1 MSLDW
6 FSARSL
12 YFPACAA
19 ATSVVLLGVQRIFSA
34 PLSENTRCSTERR
47 AGSVQRLKFAAHR
60 VGGAN
65 IFCWQLARLL
75 ACLVLVVLS
84 ALDKKDERP
93 DGGHDVAWHAPSA
106 FQWSTHTTAL
116 HTTRLS
122 WTGAALLATYGY
134 SSALSMYTLFTTPRS
149 SRNTQLHLCV
159 TLLSTWFV
167 YVARDMYPL
176 ATYTLVPLDAA
187 DPLLWFKVAVLSVA
201 AVVVPVCIPHTYIP
215 IGASIQ
221 NEHVPPEETASWLSF
236 VTFSL
241 LDPLIWKGYSSLHL
255 SYEDLPVLADYDSAE
270 HLRQRAFPELDPFES
285 ASFASKPRHLVFR
298 LLRVFRSEYI
308 FIAVTTALRVPVSF
322 LAPIGL
328 NRLLTFIESDGEGA
342 VVRPWVWI
350 IWLFL
355 GPFLS
360 SLVFECYAFV
370 ATRMLVQAES
380 ILTQLVF
387 EHALRI
393 RVKEETL
400 HTDVES
406 ESNLESSNTSEAVP
420 AVKTVRTGS
429 AAEGS
434 NGQTKVPSSTAR
446 KADNLVGKI
455 NNLVTTD
462 LNNIV
467 EARDFLFL
475 VIYCPLQIIICVW
488 FLYEVLGAASFAGL
502 AAMVVTFPI
511 PGFVAAKVNQTAKER
526 AKKTDARVQQVT
538 EVVGLLRMIKLFAW
552 ERKIKERIAEKR
564 EDELTWIRKTRTMT
578 LINMNLNFAMPLVTM
593 IVAYATYTMI
603 LGGQLTASRVFS
615 SMVVFEMLREQF
627 RMVGSM
633 VPAVIQAKVSL
644 DRLSAFLRS
653 TELLDRYA
661 HLQRAD
667 EDVFSAPD
675 QQVTGFQ
682 DSSFSWT
689 ASDSSSQS
697 RSGRSSTPR
706 AGRRDFALRVSGSL
720 QFVPGALN
728 LVVGPTG
735 CGKTSLLLAL
745 CGELHFVP
753 QTPAA
758 WFNLP
763 SGGGVAYAAQ
773 EGWVQNETIRENI
786 VFGAPFDEGRY
797 WTVIHQCGLERDL
810 SLFDAGDM
818 TEIGEKG
825 LTLSGGQK
833 ARVTLAR
840 AVYSDAAIL
849 LLDDVL
855 AALDVH
861 TSKWIVDK
869 CFKGGLLRNRTVI
882 LVTHNIPLVADIAAF
897 VVSLSPDGRV
907 VGRGTVAEVL
917 SHASSNSKLV
927 AQVEEAKQMDDKV
940 HSVLDAPPLDRQ
952 QRPGG
957 KLIVAEQIAIG
968 SVNWEALALYFK
980 SLGGV
985 TFWVLYFSCLAMS
998 NAVILM
1004 QTWFLGYW
1012 AQQYEDAGEGHAG
1025 EVPAGRYVAGY
1036 GALVAINFAVYSA
1049 AFMVFLLGSMRAS
1062 RIIHETLISSILGT
1076 TLRWLDVVPVS
1087 RIITRCTQDLRSIDG
1102 PLGLVFTQTAETAF
1116 GILSR
1121 LAAII
1126 VMSPIFVIPALFV
1139 AVVGRACGQ
1148 VYIKSQLSVKRE
1160 MSNARSPV
1168 LGHLGA
1174 AIVGLTSIRAY
1185 GAEAAFKATARER
1198 LDKYTRVARTYY
1210 NLNRWIGTRTNA
1222 IGGLFSAGLAAY
1234 LVYGTVP
1241 KASTTGFS
1249 LSLTVAFSRLILNWT
1264 RNLNQM
1270 EVEGNSLE
1278 RIQEFITIEQEPN
1291 PTESGIPPAYW
1302 PASGRLRVEN
1312 LGARYSLDGPPVL
1325 RDINFDVLSGQ
1336 RIGVVGR
1343 TGSGKSSLMLSLLRA
1358 IFTSGHIYY
1367 DDIATDRINLDALR
1381 SNITIIPQQP
1391 EMLSGT
1397 LRQNLDPF
1405 DQHDDVTLNDALR
1418 AAGLVRLQEGSD
1430 TGGRITLDSAI
1441 SSGGGNLSLGQ
1452 RQIIALARAITR
1464 RSKIMVLDEAT
1475 AAVDYATDTAIQES
1489 IRQELHGV
1497 TLLIVAH
1504 RLRTVMD
1511 ADKIM
1516 VLDAGRLAEFDSPR
1530 ALLQR
1535 PNGLLRSLVDESAD
1549 KDELMTIAKAGLLQT

>member
-6 FSARSL
+6 FSTRSL

-19 ATSVVLLGVQRIFSA
+19 ATSLVFLGVQRVSSA
-34 PLSENTRCSTERR
+34 PLSENTTCSTERR
-47 AGSVQRLKFAAHR
+47 VGPVRRLKFAAHR
-60 VGGAN
+60 VGGAS

-84 ALDKKDERP
+84 ALDKDQGH
-93 DGGHDVAWHAPSA
+93 DGGHDVAWNAPSTS
-106 FQWSTHTTAL
+106 QWSTHTMAL
-116 HTTRLS
+116 HTTRTS

-134 SSALSMYTLFTTPRS
+134 SSALSTYTLLTSPQS
-149 SRNTQLHLCV
+149 SRNTQPHLCV
-159 TLLSTWFV
+159 VLLSAWFV
-167 YVARDMYPL
+167 YVARDVYPL
-176 ATYTLVPLDAA
+176 ATYSLVPLDAA

-215 IGASIQ
+215 NGASTR

-236 VTFSL
+236 VTFSF
-241 LDPLIWKGYSSLHL
+241 LDPLIWKGYRCLHL
-255 SYEDLPVLADYDSAE
+255 SYEDLPVLADYDRAE

-308 FIAVTTALRVPVSF
+308 FIAVTTALRVPASF

-328 NRLLTFIESDGEGA
+328 NRLLTFIESAGEGA

-393 RVKEETL
+393 RMKEETL
-400 HTDVES
+400 HTDVERES
-406 ESNLESSNTSEAVP
+406 ELESSISSEAVP

-429 AAEGS
+429 TTEGS

-446 KADNLVGKI
+446 NADNLVGKI

-661 HLQRAD
+661 NLQRAD
-667 EDVFSAPD
+667 ADVLSD
-675 QQVTGFQ
+675 QQVIGFQ

-689 ASDSSSQS
+689 ASDSSSRS
-697 RSGRSSTPR
+697 RSGRSSTPG

-720 QFVPGALN
+720 RFVPGALN

-758 WFNLP
+758 WFDLP

-773 EGWVQNETIRENI
+773 EGWVQNETIRDNI
-786 VFGAPFDEGRY
+786 VFGAPFDEERY
-797 WTVIHQCGLERDL
+797 WSVIHQCGLERDL

-869 CFKGGLLRNRTVI
+869 CFKGGLLRNRTII
-882 LVTHNIPLVADIAAF
+882 LITHNIPLVADIAAF

-927 AQVEEAKQMDDKV
+927 AQVEETKQMDDKA
-940 HSVLDAPPLDRQ
+940 HSVLDARPLDRH

-957 KLIVAEQIAIG
+957 KLIVAEQIATG
-968 SVNWEALALYFK
+968 SVNWGALALYFK

-985 TFWVLYFSCLAMS
+985 TFWVLYFSCLTVS

-1012 AQQYEDAGEGHAG
+1012 AQQYEDAGEGHAA

-1062 RIIHETLISSILGT
+1062 RIIHETLISSIIGT

-1102 PLGLVFTQTAETAF
+1102 PLGLIFTQTAETAF

-1126 VMSPIFVIPALFV
+1126 VMSPIFVIPALVV

-1174 AIVGLTSIRAY
+1174 AITGLTSIRAY

-1278 RIQEFITIEQEPN
+1278 RIQEFIDIEQEPK
-1291 PTESGIPPAYW
+1291 PTERGIPPAYW

-1312 LGARYSLDGPPVL
+1312 LDARYSSDGPPVL
-1325 RDINFDVLSGQ
+1325 HDINFDVLSGQ

-1343 TGSGKSSLMLSLLRA
+1343 TGSGKSSLMLCLLRA

-1367 DDIATDRINLDALR
+1367 DGIATDRINLDALR

-1430 TGGRITLDSAI
+1430 TRSRITLDSAI

-1452 RQIIALARAITR
+1452 RQIIALAP
-1464 RSKIMVLDEAT
+1464 T

-1497 TLLIVAH
+1497 TLLVVAH

-1516 VLDAGRLAEFDSPR
+1516 VLDAGRLVEFDSPR